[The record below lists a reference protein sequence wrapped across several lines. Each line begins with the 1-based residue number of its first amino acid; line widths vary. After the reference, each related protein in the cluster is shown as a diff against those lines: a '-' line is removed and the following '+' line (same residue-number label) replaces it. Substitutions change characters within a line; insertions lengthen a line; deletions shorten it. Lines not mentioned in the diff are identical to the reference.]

1 MPKYF
6 AYGSNMNAASMALRA
21 PRSKMIG
28 TAKLMRHTF
37 VVTEGGYASVVRHP
51 GGVVYGVLWDLA
63 LSDIGALDRY
73 EGASYSKITQPV
85 IKTAGGAANALLYVS
100 ALPPGGRAAAD
111 YAAEVSEAAAGLNF
125 PHGYL
130 SLLHMSLGLAAP
142 KRLEI
147 DRPKV
152 RVRFASPL
160 DRG

>member
-6 AYGSNMNAASMALRA
+6 AYGSNMNVTSMATRA

-37 VVTEGGYASVVRHP
+37 VVTEGGYASIVRHP
-51 GGVVYGVLWDLA
+51 GGVVYGVLWELA
-63 LSDIGALDRY
+63 LSDVAALDRY
-73 EGASYSKITQPV
+73 EGPAYAKITQPV
-85 IKTAGGAANALLYVS
+85 IKIGGGAANALVYVS
-100 ALPPGGRAAAD
+100 ALAPGGRASAD
-111 YAAEVSEAAAGLNF
+111 YAAEVTEAAALLNF

-130 SLLHMSLGLAAP
+130 TLLHMSLGLAAP
-142 KRLEI
+142 KRSEI

-152 RVRFASPL
+152 RARFASPL